1 IYFTIYFTCVCKAVT
16 GCTARKVEDRIPG
29 PPRGKHTAPPAAAAG
44 PAAAAAST
52 ANAADVAD
60 AADDAAAPALED
72 EAAPTRPERVEMRKV
87 IRMTTSG
94 FHNHPSSL
102 CLKRRRRSIDA
113 ATSGPMT
120 APFQQQA
127 SAYTASLTA
136 LLKPHRDTAPAPSQ
150 APGNPANV
158 SHSGPFAAVSP
169 RVSSMQS
176 RGKFKEILCASKPLT
191 GLIPSYVIGGS
202 ASFGEPKE
210 TCSALVPAAFSQ
222 RSAGTARQGRGG
234 GEGRGVREDEEHTTG
249 TCCALAPAVFSQRS
263 AGTARQGRGG
273 GEGRGVR
280 EDEEHTTGTCS
291 ALAPAVFSQRTAG
304 TTRQRTI
311 GSMYEQ
317 IMALGNEPAEI
328 SRAELKPSFRSDG
341 DLCFPAAVGL
351 SYQPEELSYQASKRQ
366 RATPVKSEPDGPLES
381 PSGSCCQDEPLWPAA
396 ATCASAPHFSAPA
409 YASEHSQRTSH
420 QSHDGLPWP
429 AVSSASAPQPSGG
442 PLGTAAASG
451 GASSAQHLSGG
462 PLGSAASKRGC
473 VKFYPRLSATTC
485 ASQGVLLRSSP
496 GLPQRFLNQ
505 FPNPTGPAEPAGPA
519 ASAVPAFPA
528 AHTTP
533 ATSAA
538 AEPPQDWQALASAK
552 GGESSKSD
560 VAMLLGELL
569 TPAEWE
575 VVLSRMVQRQGPSD
589 EGEQQMLNGVD
600 DSSSACMHTAQAEVL
615 RAMNAYQDLAFA
627 SPTQIGASPLQ
638 EPLPFA
644 PAAAAAA
651 AAAAQIGAS
660 SAAPSMFAQFTPAV
674 PNTTGATPLDPSA
687 KIKTEVSTP
696 PPLPSVL
703 LARVGTGLAN
713 LSCADLSCAEPILRR
728 PITPQRGLP

>member
-1 IYFTIYFTCVCKAVT
+1 MEEDSSRFRWQKVSHKWLCQRTVKRIYFTIYFTCVCKAVT

-127 SAYTASLTA
+127 SAYTAPLTA

-210 TCSALVPAAFSQ
+210 
-222 RSAGTARQGRGG
+222 
-234 GEGRGVREDEEHTTG
+234 
-249 TCCALAPAVFSQRS
+249 
-263 AGTARQGRGG
+263 
-273 GEGRGVR
+273 
-280 EDEEHTTGTCS
+280 TCS

-409 YASEHSQRTSH
+409 YASEHSQRTSQ

-451 GASSAQHLSGG
+451 GASSAQHLSA
-462 PLGSAASKRGC
+462 PDYHSAFRTSFRTQQDRQNQQARQLQPSQHSRQRIQPQQPQQQRNLHKTGKLWQ
-473 VKFYPRLSATTC
+473 VPR
-485 ASQGVLLRSSP
+485 V
-496 GLPQRFLNQ
+496 
-505 FPNPTGPAEPAGPA
+505 
-519 ASAVPAFPA
+519 
-528 AHTTP
+528 
-533 ATSAA
+533 
-538 AEPPQDWQALASAK
+538 AK
-552 GGESSKSD
+552 
-560 VAMLLGELL
+560 A
-569 TPAEWE
+569 
-575 VVLSRMVQRQGPSD
+575 
-589 EGEQQMLNGVD
+589 
-600 DSSSACMHTAQAEVL
+600 
-615 RAMNAYQDLAFA
+615 
-627 SPTQIGASPLQ
+627 
-638 EPLPFA
+638 
-644 PAAAAAA
+644 
-651 AAAAQIGAS
+651 
-660 SAAPSMFAQFTPAV
+660 
-674 PNTTGATPLDPSA
+674 
-687 KIKTEVSTP
+687 
-696 PPLPSVL
+696 
-703 LARVGTGLAN
+703 ARVM
-713 LSCADLSCAEPILRR
+713 
-728 PITPQRGLP
+728 